1 MLFLSLSL
9 LTLSLSTLV
18 LVLQMLSL
26 SSSPCLSSLSLFV
39 VVAVVVVVA
48 VAIVMV
54 VVMFVGL
61 FTEARSSH
69 SPAFQKTVRP
79 TESQNRWKSSEQKE
93 QCVFKIEEKMSP
105 GKRNLNK
112 SFYFQKPQRI
122 NLNEMRKSSNDN
134 VGLAFFN
141 LHFLVLL

>member
-39 VVAVVVVVA
+39 VVAVAVVVVVA

-54 VVMFVGL
+54 VVVFVGL
-61 FTEARSSH
+61 FKEARSSH
-69 SPAFQKTVRP
+69 FPAFQKTVRP
-79 TESQNRWKSSEQKE
+79 TESQNRWKLSEQKE
-93 QCVFKIEEKMSP
+93 QCVFKIEEKMAT
-105 GKRNLNK
+105 
-112 SFYFQKPQRI
+112 
-122 NLNEMRKSSNDN
+122 RKSPKTKSSTKYKSYRIK
-134 VGLAFFN
+134 VLAYKSPTE
-141 LHFLVLL
+141 

>member
-1 MLFLSLSL
+1 MINVVPVVVIVDFVIVNIGVGV
-9 LTLSLSTLV
+9 TDV
-18 LVLQMLSL
+18 VVDV
-26 SSSPCLSSLSLFV
+26 V
-39 VVAVVVVVA
+39 VVAVFVVVVVA

-54 VVMFVGL
+54 VAMFVGL